1 MNALERLKEA
11 CSMVAQQKEIELPD
25 ESKFDFWMTPLTIA
39 ERQRAQ
45 KQSRT
50 DDPID
55 FALQVLINK
64 AVDENGTPMFPAGNA
79 AEIRNALPAAVVD
92 KLIMVLLSD
101 EKPKEEDEEEA
112 SPKSLRSNSKRT
124 GT

>member
-1 MNALERLKEA
+1 
-11 CSMVAQQKEIELPD
+11 MVAQQKDIELPD
-25 ESKFDFWMTPLTIA
+25 GSKFDFWMTPLTIA

-64 AVDENGTPMFPAGNA
+64 AVDENGTPMFAAGNA
-79 AEIRNALPAAVVD
+79 SEIRNALPAAVVD
-92 KLIMVLLSD
+92 KLIMVLLTD
-101 EKPKEEDEEEA
+101 EKPEEEDEEEA
-112 SPKSLRSNSKRT
+112 SPKPLRSNSKKT

>member
-1 MNALERLKEA
+1 
-11 CSMVAQQKEIELPD
+11 MVAQQKKIELPD
-25 ESKFDFWMTPLTIA
+25 GSEFDFWMTPLTIA

-64 AVDENGTPMFPAGNA
+64 AIDENSAPMFPAGNA

-101 EKPKEEDEEEA
+101 EKPEEEDEEEA
-112 SPKSLRSNSKRT
+112 SPKSLRSSSKKT